1 MRFFVG
7 MFALLGCLVT
17 VPVAAQ
23 KKDVVA
29 APARLTPPLTTDTQN
44 LLLLDLSTGGR
55 VTIWLRPDVA
65 LQPIASRLVK
75 EIALYGGDIAKF
87 VPEAVRD

>member
-23 KKDVVA
+23 KKEVVA
-29 APARLTPPLTTDTQN
+29 PAVRATPPLTTDTQN
-44 LLLLDLSTGGR
+44 LLLLDLSMPGR
-55 VTIWLRPDVA
+55 SGVDLIR
-65 LQPIASRLVK
+65 Q
-75 EIALYGGDIAKF
+75 
-87 VPEAVRD
+87 VRS

>member
-17 VPVAAQ
+17 VPASAQ
-23 KKDVVA
+23 KNEAA
-29 APARLTPPLTTDTQN
+29 APAVRATPPLTTDTQN

-55 VTIWLRPDVA
+55 VTIWRSTA
-65 LQPIASRLVK
+65 
-75 EIALYGGDIAKF
+75 
-87 VPEAVRD
+87 